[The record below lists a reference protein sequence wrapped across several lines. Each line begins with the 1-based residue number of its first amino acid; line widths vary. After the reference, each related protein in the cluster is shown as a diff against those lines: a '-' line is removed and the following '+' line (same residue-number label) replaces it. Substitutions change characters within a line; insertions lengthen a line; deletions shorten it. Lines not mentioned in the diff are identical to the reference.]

1 MRKTIP
7 IRTCVGCGGR
17 DLQSQL
23 LRFFLEG
30 NELLVA
36 GFGHGRGGYLHPRRS
51 CVQAFT
57 KTRSGFVRSLRAVVS
72 QEIRARFIT
81 QIESSAALLS

>member
-1 MRKTIP
+1 MRKAIP

-23 LRFFLEG
+23 LRFFLG
-30 NELLVA
+30 RDGLLVA

-72 QEIRARFIT
+72 PEIRARFIT
-81 QIESSAALLS
+81 QIENSAVLLS